1 MALSTKKRIMAAAIK
16 SFRAKGCETVS
27 MNQICSCAG
36 INRSSFYNIFKDKD
50 DLIMQILAITDR
62 EIQGKMS
69 AFINSKN
76 DFERMWILCDYGLS
90 IALALGP
97 EVMGAIFCLEL
108 KRDAGYF
115 QTDTVNR
122 HCIHLYRNCLEL
134 GIARHYAAPE
144 ELVPLATD
152 LAYQITYN
160 WCRQKGAFPL
170 RDTVRKAIETIYG
183 VLPEFRARQPL
194 LDTI

>member
-1 MALSTKKRIMAAAIK
+1 MAISTKKSIMDAAIK
-16 SFRAKGCETVS
+16 LFRSKGCETVS
-27 MNQICSCAG
+27 VNQICSYAG
-36 INRSSFYNIFKDKD
+36 INRSSFYNIFADKD
-50 DLIMQILAITDR
+50 DLIVQILAITDR
-62 EIQGKMS
+62 EIQGKMP
-69 AFINSKN
+69 AFINAKN
-76 DFERMWILCDYGLS
+76 DFERMWIFCDYGLS

-97 EVMGAIFCLEL
+97 EVMGAMFCIEL
-108 KRDAGYF
+108 KRNVGYF
-115 QTDTVNR
+115 QTETVNR
-122 HCIHLYRNCLEL
+122 HCINLYRNCLEL

-183 VLPEFRARQPL
+183 ILPEFRARQPL

>member
-1 MALSTKKRIMAAAIK
+1 
-16 SFRAKGCETVS
+16 
-27 MNQICSCAG
+27 MNQ
-36 INRSSFYNIFKDKD
+36 
-50 DLIMQILAITDR
+50 
-62 EIQGKMS
+62 
-69 AFINSKN
+69 
-76 DFERMWILCDYGLS
+76 
-90 IALALGP
+90 
-97 EVMGAIFCLEL
+97 
-108 KRDAGYF
+108 
-115 QTDTVNR
+115 

-152 LAYQITYN
+152 LAYQITYS

>member
-1 MALSTKKRIMAAAIK
+1 MALSMKKRIMDAAIK
-16 SFRAKGCETVS
+16 LFRAKGCEKVS
-27 MNQICSCAG
+27 VNQICNCAG
-36 INRSSFYNIFKDKD
+36 INRSSFYNIFRDKD
-50 DLIMQILAITDR
+50 ELIVQILAITDQ
-62 EIQGKMS
+62 EIQGKMP
-69 AFINSKN
+69 AFINAKN

-97 EVMGAIFCLEL
+97 EVMGAMFCLEL
-108 KRDAGYF
+108 KRNAGYF

-122 HCIHLYRNCLEL
+122 LCIHLYRNCLEL
-134 GIARHYAAPE
+134 RIAWHYATPE
-144 ELVPLATD
+144 EIVPLATD

>member
-1 MALSTKKRIMAAAIK
+1 MSLSTKKHIMDAAIK
-16 SFRAKGCETVS
+16 LFRTKGCETVS
-27 MNQICSCAG
+27 VNQICSCAG
-36 INRSSFYNIFKDKD
+36 INRSSFYNIFRDKD
-50 DLIMQILAITDR
+50 DLIEQILSITDR
-62 EIQGKMS
+62 EIQGKMP
-69 AFINSKN
+69 AFINAKN

-97 EVMGAIFCLEL
+97 EVMGAMFCLEL
-108 KRDAGYF
+108 KREAGYF
-115 QTDTVNR
+115 RTDTVNQ

-160 WCRQKGAFPL
+160 WCRKKGAFPL

-183 VLPEFRARQPL
+183 ILPEFRARQPL
-194 LDTI
+194 IDMI